1 MRYTNKIVTAACVAA
16 LLARPSFDTA
26 WMVGGAGGASVVAK
40 TLKLFISDP
49 RPSQTH
55 HAIRNP
61 TLNDKIHSKV
71 DGSREDGMPSTH
83 STVAGWLFTTLF
95 LLNDVPSHIRI
106 PALAFLALIPLSRT
120 RLGKHTR
127 LQVWCGGAL
136 GVLLALVATVVKPTA
151 YRIVSTVVQE
161 HAPLLAVF
169 L

>member
-1 MRYTNKIVTAACVAA
+1 MG
-16 LLARPSFDTA
+16 
-26 WMVGGAGGASVVAK
+26 VGIWIELNAQSNPTPAK

-71 DGSREDGMPSTH
+71 DGSRQDGMPSTH
-83 STVAGWLFTTLF
+83 STVAGWLFTTLY
-95 LLNDVPSHIRI
+95 LLDDVSLHIRI

-136 GVLLALVATVVKPTA
+136 GVLLALVVTSIKPVA
-151 YRIVSTVVQE
+151 YRIVSTVVEE